1 MANRRNA
8 KKDILFFIE
17 EVLEDCLVFLETH
30 QDKEYPEVEKIIDD
44 MEQLYQEAIYR
55 VNHIDAEGKKNTKK
69 HFDGIYNMLL
79 DGAHDAFA
87 RLSKAAAA

>member
-8 KKDILFFIE
+8 KKDILFFVE
-17 EVLEDCLVFLETH
+17 EVLEDCLIFLEIH

-55 VNHIDAEGKKNTKK
+55 VNHIDKEGKKNTKK
-69 HFDGIYNMLL
+69 HFDGIYDMLL
-79 DGAHDAFA
+79 DGAHDAFD
-87 RLSKAAAA
+87 RLSKAATA